1 MFVFQKVAVLKKTIL
16 KKKLFLY
23 SQKRSKENVNDEYNY
38 KYNYE
43 TYMS

>member
-23 SQKRSKENVNDEYNY
+23 SQKRSNENVNDQYNY
-38 KYNYE
+38 KYNYKS
-43 TYMS
+43 YIS